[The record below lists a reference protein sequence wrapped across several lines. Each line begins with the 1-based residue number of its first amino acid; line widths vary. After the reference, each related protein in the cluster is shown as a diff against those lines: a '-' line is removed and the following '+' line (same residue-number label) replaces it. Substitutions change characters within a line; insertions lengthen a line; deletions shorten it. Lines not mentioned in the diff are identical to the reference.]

1 MSTSQATVGIIAN
14 PVSARDIRRLVANAS
29 GLQIADRAN
38 IVLRVLAALG
48 ATGIRRVL
56 MMPDKGGISGL
67 LNRGLTRERNLDRQP
82 WPEVEFLDM
91 PVSGTVNDTHRAAD
105 LMASAGVK
113 AIVVLGGDGTSR
125 AVASRCGRLPIAGLS
140 TGTNNAFPELR
151 EPTITGLAVGLYA
164 SGRIPADNAL
174 RPNKVLQVDVND
186 GAQRDL
192 ALVDV
197 AVTSERYVGARAL
210 WRADNFREL
219 FVTFAAPE
227 AIGMSAIA
235 GLLDPVARHAP
246 EGLHVTLTPAGRA
259 RQVLSAPIG
268 PGLMSAVGI
277 AGHRRLTPN
286 TPYPLSTPGGSIALD
301 GEREIEF
308 GPDDR
313 ITITLRTD
321 TLFTID
327 VPRIMQAAA
336 RQRLLFHQDH
346 SGGTHHE

>member
-1 MSTSQATVGIIAN
+1 MTTPTVGIIAN

-67 LNRGLTRERNLDRQP
+67 LARALVRERNLDRQP

-91 PVSGTVNDTHRAAD
+91 PVSGTVHDTYRAAER
-105 LMASAGVK
+105 LVAAGVR

-125 AVASRCGRLPIAGLS
+125 AVARRCGRTPIAGLS

-164 SGRIPADNAL
+164 SGAVPAGQAL
-174 RPNKVLQVDVND
+174 RPNKVLEVDVND
-186 GAQRDL
+186 GEQRDL

-197 AVTSERYVGARAL
+197 AVTTERYVGARAL
-210 WRADNFREL
+210 WRTDNFREL

-235 GLLDPVARHAP
+235 GLLDPVERDASQ
-246 EGLHVTLTPAGRA
+246 GLYVRLVPPQGAA
-259 RQVLSAPIG
+259 QVLSAPIG
-268 PGLMSAVGI
+268 PGLVSPVGVT
-277 AGHRRLTPN
+277 AHRRLEADHPQ
-286 TPYPLSTPGGSIALD
+286 PLATSAGAIALD

-308 GPDDR
+308 APDDR
-313 ITITLRTD
+313 VTVTLRTD
-321 TLFTID
+321 TLFTVD
-327 VPRIMQAAA
+327 VPGVMRAAA
-336 RQRLLFHQDH
+336 RERLLLRPTTGDPI
-346 SGGTHHE
+346 HE